1 MESGGSW
8 SEQIA
13 AQLSA
18 GELEQEAACK
28 TSGGGG
34 RTAPCPHVAGQAG
47 APRRL
52 RNSAGI

>member
-1 MESGGSW
+1 MESVGSW

-18 GELEQEAACK
+18 SELEQEAARK
-28 TSGGGG
+28 TSGGGS
-34 RTAPCPHVAGQAG
+34 RTAPSPHVAGQAG

-52 RNSAGI
+52 